1 LPLRPSTFTGS
12 RGWRRRGAIA
22 AVTTALVL
30 LPVGAS
36 QAGFW
41 DFLKGSS
48 KPEHPKAAAKPA
60 AAPKQ
65 DSAPKPEAS
74 TKPEPTT
81 RSLPTA
87 AKPAEKPQ
95 AAEKQVSEK
104 ERVAKTDK
112 PKCDPAKFRLIVDVG
127 HTRKSDGAMSAR
139 NVPEYD
145 FNLRLAT
152 RLVEKLKSDGF
163 TWTRLMITEGK
174 ARPSLIRR
182 VATANS
188 SGAELFLSIHHDSVP
203 DKFEE
208 PWEFE
213 GKKAKF
219 SDRFSGWS
227 LFVSRDNA
235 NFDAS
240 YAFAKMIGK
249 RMRGQGFK
257 FAEQYS
263 QPIMG
268 KYRHDLLDKSAGV
281 YRYDHLVVLMT
292 TRMPAVLLEAGSII
306 NRDEELQVAGQER
319 QDATIGAVSDALK
332 EYCGAPPAPPQE
344 PLVSSNH

>member
-1 LPLRPSTFTGS
+1 LRGASKSTPLRRCGVTAA
-12 RGWRRRGAIA
+12 AIA
-22 AVTTALVL
+22 ALLL

-36 QAGFW
+36 QAGILDW
-41 DFLKGSS
+41 LKG

-60 AAPKQ
+60 AAPK
-65 DSAPKPEAS
+65 PVAS
-74 TKPEPTT
+74 TKSEPTT
-81 RSLPTA
+81 RSLAPA

-95 AAEKQVSEK
+95 AAEKQVAEK
-104 ERVAKTDK
+104 ERVARADK

-127 HTRKSDGAMSAR
+127 HTRKSDGALSAR

-152 RLVEKLKSDGF
+152 RLVEKLKADGF
-163 TWTRLMITEGK
+163 TWTRLMITEGR
-174 ARPSLIRR
+174 ARPSLVRR

-203 DKFEE
+203 EKFMEN
-208 PWEFE
+208 WEFE
-213 GKKAKF
+213 GKKSKY
-219 SDRFSGWS
+219 SDRFGGWG
-227 LFVSRDNA
+227 LFVSKDNA

-240 YAFAKMIGK
+240 FAFAKMIGK
-249 RMRGQGFK
+249 RMRAQGFR

-268 KYRHDLLDKSAGV
+268 KYRHDLLDKNAGI

-292 TRMPAVLLEAGSII
+292 THMPAVLLEAGSII

-332 EYCGAPPAPPQE
+332 EYCGMPPAATPPQE
-344 PLVSSNH
+344 PLVSSSNH